1 MDRYGRQKPLGLK
14 GQQGGGNSPL
24 EHAGDDCQAAC
35 EYMFFNSQAMCPGGC
50 TPYPQGGT
58 GCSCMHTC
66 TLYNNLIPHLCEVYE
81 YCCQNTNWE
90 DFDDCIAG
98 CGGPYYGQGP
108 DTGGRG
114 WG

>member
-90 DFDDCIAG
+90 DFAIFSSTYSSTPFSKSASITSL
-98 CGGPYYGQGP
+98 PMS
-108 DTGGRG
+108 
-114 WG
+114 